1 MAIQF
6 WSVLLV
12 LLPDRIASQ
21 RNRAKPQARHVPHLG
36 QKWPQRAL
44 APPCFTPQLLF
55 PPCPSRSSIPFCS
68 QGTSSRNPQTDVAL
82 LEERLCPLDT
92 PHTCHRNQQLRSFL
106 SIQSAIGSFGGVL
119 SLVSSVLVLFFG
131 AGRVAPFGLVQKWL
145 LRSSTKA
152 KIRKAYRND
161 HINDMDE
168 KQGSL
173 ASSFQSSL
181 EGEPQAHH
189 HRELKVLERRVKELE
204 TVLRDLYLDMKL
216 IDTDDEQDQV
226 STNTTEEV

>member
-1 MAIQF
+1 MAAAGSGSALLYSTTSIPPL
-6 WSVLLV
+6 SIEVLYSF
-12 LLPDRIASQ
+12 LLTRYLFPKPP
-21 RNRAKPQARHVPHLG
+21 NRCCTVGREALPARHSTHL
-36 QKWPQRAL
+36 PQESTTEIL
-44 APPCFTPQLLF
+44 
-55 PPCPSRSSIPFCS
+55 
-68 QGTSSRNPQTDVAL
+68 V
-82 LEERLCPLDT
+82 
-92 PHTCHRNQQLRSFL
+92 L